1 MVQITITEVLNDLT
15 NGLSRHDIK
24 AKYNLSPAQLKQIF
38 SHPKLKGKK
47 AKKAEVMI
55 DLIDDTITESTV
67 VVQGA
72 ELQPTPVV
80 SHVSIEEVV
89 EEVGQDLFN

>member
-55 DLIDDTITESTV
+55 DLIDDTIT
-67 VVQGA
+67 A
-72 ELQPTPVV
+72 EVTPVV
-80 SHVSIEEVV
+80 NNSYATIEKVV